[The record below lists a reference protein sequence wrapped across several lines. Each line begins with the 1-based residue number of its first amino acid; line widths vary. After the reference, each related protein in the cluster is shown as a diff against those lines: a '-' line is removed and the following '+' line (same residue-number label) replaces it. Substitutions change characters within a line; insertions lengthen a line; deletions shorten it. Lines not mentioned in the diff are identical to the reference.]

1 MVADTITGSIEVEQE
16 ITYELSIGT
25 MTFDL
30 GWPWTVPDL
39 GHRMSASDIS
49 NAMRD
54 TVLDTMEV
62 R

>member
-1 MVADTITGSIEVEQE
+1 MVTDTMLGSIEVE
-16 ITYELSIGT
+16 YEVTHDLSIVT
-25 MTFDL
+25 VIFDL